1 MVVVL
6 LGATLAFPLVALVPD
21 QPPPAVHDV
30 AFLLDQ
36 VSSEL
41 APETILD
48 GLAASVTVGA
58 GVG

>member
-1 MVVVL
+1 M
-6 LGATLAFPLVALVPD
+6 GARLAVPLVPLVPA

-36 VSSEL
+36 VSCVE

-48 GLAASVTVGA
+48 GFAARVIVGA